1 MAASACLRILLQPAR
16 LERPGSDVM
25 NAAGRFLAAQLDSA
39 WAYPKRAVQTS
50 PNTFLLTEP
59 FAGAIGPDFLQ
70 PIAAALQRHL
80 FGVGDSGES
89 CLILI
94 DGDKDEL
101 TRLAQLSAPELR
113 LLLDGQ
119 LGDLQGLVRSAVFRI
134 DSRKIERLRKPA
146 AAPAEGSAPPP
157 SLPVYR
163 GVFVAPKQEFIGS
176 VASRWRPEDP
186 RYLSI
191 FDGETHFPQAQEAAR
206 FDEETA
212 RAVVEALPDNSA
224 PPGILYLPVSY
235 TNLAKPAPREVFA
248 QMLNGLGVWPRP
260 NVAALLYDV
269 PRDPFYSTIGDVTT
283 FLGER
288 FSAVDLLVT
297 DPGFNVSALSH
308 SKVRSLALSLPN
320 AEDALRQSALR
331 RFAGQ
336 RDALR
341 ARQILSM
348 VMNVRSAADIAQCTA
363 QKIPLV
369 SGKAVSEPLSRPLGA
384 FPYMLDGLPLVESL

>member
-25 NAAGRFLAAQLDSA
+25 NAAGRFLGAQLEAA
-39 WAYPKRAVQTS
+39 WAYPKRIAQTS
-50 PNTFLLTEP
+50 PNTFLLTDP
-59 FAGAIGPDFLQ
+59 FAGAISPDFLQ
-70 PIAAALQRHL
+70 SIAGALQRHL
-80 FGVGDSGES
+80 FGVGDGGES

-94 DGDKDEL
+94 DGEKDEL
-101 TRLAQLSAPELR
+101 TRLAQLSAPEVR

-119 LGDLQGLVRSAVFRI
+119 LGDLHGMFRSAVFRI
-134 DSRKIERLRKPA
+134 DGRKIERLRKLA
-146 AAPAEGSAPPP
+146 AAPGEGSAPPP
-157 SLPVYR
+157 LLPVYR

-176 VASRWRPEDP
+176 IATRWRPEDP

-191 FDGETHFPQAQEAAR
+191 FDGDTHFPQAQDAAR

-212 RAVVEALPDNSA
+212 RAVLESLPNNAA

-235 TNLAKPAPREVFA
+235 TNLTKPAPREAFA
-248 QMLNGLGVWPRP
+248 RMLNGLGAWPRP
-260 NVAALLYDV
+260 NVAAMLYDV
-269 PRDPFYSTIGDVTT
+269 PRDPFYSTIGDVTA
-283 FLGER
+283 FLSER
-288 FSAVDLLVT
+288 FGAVDLLVS
-297 DPGFNVSALSH
+297 DPGFNVGALSH
-308 SKVRSLALSLPN
+308 AKVRSLALSLPN
-320 AEDALRQSALR
+320 AEDALRHSALR

-348 VMNVRSAADIAQCTA
+348 AVNVRSAADIAQCTA

-369 SGKAVSEPLSRPLGA
+369 SGRAVSGPLSRPLGA
-384 FPYMLDGLPLVESL
+384 FPYMLDGLPLTESL